1 MPVERS
7 LISCYASR
15 RFGKKGDSITVTAIA
30 PHIAAGNVLSGAQ
43 FSDAYTILVDGS
55 RLDARAAAERM
66 FGRMPR
72 WIAPLMAIRD
82 GIVAPFGIK
91 TAREISAPRS
101 IGLFPVVS
109 ESADRLVVGLDD
121 RHLDFRVVVDVA
133 PAGRGRRVTATT
145 LVLTHGR
152 LGRFYLAAILP
163 FHRRIVRAML
173 AQVAR

>member
-1 MPVERS
+1 MAAVPFFNE
-7 LISCYASR
+7 
-15 RFGKKGDSITVTAIA
+15 GDAITVTAIA
-30 PHIAAGNVLSGAQ
+30 PQVDAGGILAGAQ
-43 FSDAYTILVDGS
+43 FSDAYTILVDGR
-55 RLDARAAAERM
+55 RLDARGAAERM

-82 GIVAPFGIK
+82 RIVAPFGIK

-101 IGLFPVVS
+101 IGFFPVVS
-109 ESADRLVVGLDD
+109 ESAHRLVVGLDD

-145 LVLTHGR
+145 IVLTHGR
-152 LGRFYLAAILP
+152 LGRCYLAAILP

-173 AQVAR
+173 AQVI